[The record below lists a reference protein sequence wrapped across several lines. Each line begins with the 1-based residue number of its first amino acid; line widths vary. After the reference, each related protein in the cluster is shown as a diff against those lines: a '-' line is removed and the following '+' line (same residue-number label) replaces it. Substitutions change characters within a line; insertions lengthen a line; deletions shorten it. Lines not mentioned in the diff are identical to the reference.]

1 MANTIYLDIKH
12 YVLCLMEYSPLFSS
26 MSLFNKFIFSSV
38 NLLFVRVINFLKVS
52 QSRGSLFLYMM
63 LCHVMVAAVTVM
75 VFFPVT
81 FLILEKKDC

>member
-1 MANTIYLDIKH
+1 MRC
-12 YVLCLMEYSPLFSS
+12 CLKEYSPLFSS

-52 QSRGSLFLYMM
+52 QSRGSLFLYMV
-63 LCHVMVAAVTVM
+63 LCHVMVATVTVM